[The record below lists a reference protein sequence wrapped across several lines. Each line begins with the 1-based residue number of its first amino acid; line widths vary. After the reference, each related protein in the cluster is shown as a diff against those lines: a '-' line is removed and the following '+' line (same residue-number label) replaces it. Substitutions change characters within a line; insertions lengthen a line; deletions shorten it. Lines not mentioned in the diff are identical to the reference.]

1 MSNFVPDRRYMQ
13 KNNTKYAKR
22 MQKECKNDRFWVLEV
37 LLIYF
42 LKSIQKTVHAS
53 FYTFD
58 TQRKT
63 ILLF

>member
-1 MSNFVPDRRYMQ
+1 MQ
-13 KNNTKYAKR
+13 KR
-22 MQKECKNDRFWVLEV
+22 SFWILEV

-42 LKSIQKTVHAS
+42 LKSIQKAVHAS